1 MIVPAWSILM
11 LLQFLLGL
19 VNADTE
25 VAQIWACPS
34 VTNGFE
40 GALKANAAVDA
51 ISAPTYTG
59 HLVTVQL
66 PLPLHSPFQEVKR
79 AFRLD
84 FTAFC
89 KGRRSRQ
96 RIMTRVSWA
105 ASVCMPYHLKQCWGL
120 TRNYQHPVNVRLQ
133 PGNRTE
139 FDSAFDIYVTG
150 KSVSSGTTD
159 ATRPPVMEIPILFTI
174 EPLILGVLPP
184 SMIPL
189 VLLLAGGGILLFVL
203 MASRRSSER
212 KGVTRSQ

>member
-1 MIVPAWSILM
+1 VDEEAPHRLREKSRDNLNSSTLMIVSAWSILM
-11 LLQFLLGL
+11 LLHLFLGL

-25 VAQIWACPS
+25 VVQILACPP

-40 GALKANAAVDA
+40 GALKANPTADD

-66 PLPLHSPFQEVKR
+66 PLPLRSPFQEVKR

-105 ASVCMPYHLKQCWGL
+105 ASVCIPYYPKQCWRL
-120 TRNYQHPVNVRLQ
+120 IRN
-133 PGNRTE
+133 
-139 FDSAFDIYVTG
+139 
-150 KSVSSGTTD
+150 
-159 ATRPPVMEIPILFTI
+159 
-174 EPLILGVLPP
+174 
-184 SMIPL
+184 
-189 VLLLAGGGILLFVL
+189 
-203 MASRRSSER
+203 
-212 KGVTRSQ
+212 